1 MELAIIVIDNQTK
14 FNVTKWIPNDGGEKD
29 PVISLRYRNA
39 IAPCKKPMPVPGVIR
54 CIRIADI
61 HDNFVINI
69 DYAIS
74 SSRIPGK
81 MDRSVAFLSGA
92 RRAREGGF
100 LWRSFPPIASPA
112 PGVVLKAAFSAG
124 PTAGKG
130 VDSREPSRREGDELT
145 ASRSGCQWRTN
156 DATI

>member
-14 FNVTKWIPNDGGEKD
+14 FNVTEWISNDDGEKA

-39 IAPCKKPMPVPGVIR
+39 IARCKKPMPVSGVIR
-54 CIRIADI
+54 CIRIAHV

-81 MDRSVAFLSGA
+81 MDRGVASLSGA

-100 LWRSFPPIASPA
+100 PWRSFPSI
-112 PGVVLKAAFSAG
+112 AG
-124 PTAGKG
+124 PPR
-130 VDSREPSRREGDELT
+130 V
-145 ASRSGCQWRTN
+145 WF
-156 DATI
+156 